1 MDRLMS
7 DGVVHSLSI
16 GELSART
23 DVPVATLRSW
33 EQRYGF
39 PSAAREAGRHRR
51 FSEGD
56 VEDVLQVKRHRSAG
70 LGLAAAVRRVAIDS
84 GHGSSVFAQVRRLH
98 PELTPRVMSKAALT
112 AVSHAI
118 EDECC
123 ARAALPRLFGGFQT
137 SEFLRAS
144 RIRWNELARTSQVTV
159 AFVDVASASR
169 RNEAPSALMEIPT
182 PAASP
187 LRREWFVICDA
198 EDLPALLIAVEL
210 PASRPRPD
218 GGRTFEMV
226 WSADP
231 AVVRSAARV
240 AAALADDHL
249 PGQRSL
255 SDLIPFDDP
264 APASEDLRRAGE
276 LFDRVIGY
284 LDRTLGRRESASR
297 PDAGPAGA

>member
-1 MDRLMS
+1 MS

-39 PSAAREAGRHRR
+39 PSAARVAGRHRR

-56 VEDVLQVKRHRSAG
+56 VEDVLQVKRHRTAG
-70 LGLAAAVRRVAIDS
+70 LSLAAAVRRVAIDS

-98 PELTPRVMSKAALT
+98 PELTPRVLSKAALT

-137 SEFLRAS
+137 SGFLRAS
-144 RIRWNELARTSQVTV
+144 RIRWNELARTSQVAV

-169 RNEAPSALMEIPT
+169 QDEAPSALMEIPT
-182 PAASP
+182 PTASP

-198 EDLPALLIAVEL
+198 DDLPALLIAVEL

-231 AVVRSAARV
+231 VVVRSAARV
-240 AAALADDHL
+240 AAALADNHL
-249 PGQRSL
+249 PTQRSL

-284 LDRTLGRRESASR
+284 LDRTLGRHESASR
-297 PDAGPAGA
+297 PSVGPAGA